1 MQDDKIRDITLFSV
15 CFNSC
20 KNMILKVLKLDVL
33 LLTYFFKKQVPY
45 LSKKEKRAGSIIY
58 LSENSRITVKFWGLG
73 LDNH

>member
-45 LSKKEKRAGSIIY
+45 LSKKEKEEV
-58 LSENSRITVKFWGLG
+58 LSFI
-73 LDNH
+73 

>member
-33 LLTYFFKKQVPY
+33 LLTYFFQKQVPY
-45 LSKKEKRAGSIIY
+45 LSKKEKEEV
-58 LSENSRITVKFWGLG
+58 LSFI
-73 LDNH
+73 